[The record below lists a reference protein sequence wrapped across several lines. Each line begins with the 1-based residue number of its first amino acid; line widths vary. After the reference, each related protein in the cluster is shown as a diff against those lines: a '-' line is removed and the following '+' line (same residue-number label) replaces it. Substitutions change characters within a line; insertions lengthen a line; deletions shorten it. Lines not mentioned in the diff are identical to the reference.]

1 MLGLTHS
8 PAHTSKGE
16 KLLTRAE
23 TQVSSPLCSHSP
35 GWVGK
40 ANEVI
45 KARLKEPRCS
55 HVENPAPAAAHK
67 QQESSERGRAGL
79 GLGHCWGHF
88 SHFSQ
93 VLLFPE
99 LLVTP
104 CDSTAL
110 RNKRIINGQRRRDII
125 PRGQGRP
132 AQPCVWKQGAV
143 PVSTALTC
151 ININVSPTAL
161 QSTEPEIMEWF
172 RLGKQLINI
181 NIINVNLLPTAFCST
196 EPGIMEWFR
205 LEKPLSPLRPSC
217 PQHCQGHH

>member
-16 KLLTRAE
+16 KLLTRGE

-79 GLGHCWGHF
+79 GWGWDTAGAGTFRGLGHCRGHF

-132 AQPCVWKQGAV
+132 AQPCV
-143 PVSTALTC
+143 
-151 ININVSPTAL
+151 
-161 QSTEPEIMEWF
+161 
-172 RLGKQLINI
+172 
-181 NIINVNLLPTAFCST
+181 
-196 EPGIMEWFR
+196 
-205 LEKPLSPLRPSC
+205 
-217 PQHCQGHH
+217 